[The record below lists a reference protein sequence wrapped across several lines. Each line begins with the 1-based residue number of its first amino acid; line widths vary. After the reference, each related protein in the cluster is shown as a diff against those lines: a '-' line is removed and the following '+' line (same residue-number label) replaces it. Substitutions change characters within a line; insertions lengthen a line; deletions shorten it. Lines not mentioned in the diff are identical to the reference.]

1 MKNIF
6 LLFIAALLISCTKTP
21 SEKHD
26 EDFNLSEETS
36 LESTLSFPD
45 SLFIENNIEE
55 FINRDATALVNSGG
69 KKINKVNSDLLNS
82 LKKCFSRQILE
93 GYYYTKLDI
102 NSKLYSVVMIVS
114 DMTSSYFIFT
124 SLDSEYNVIS
134 CLRLTNDQCDLIN
147 TETGSEEVWCEIKK
161 SNLINANVLRTVEIN
176 SKEILDDNVKVVD
189 SLTNEYKLDEKGV
202 LNLIRKDSVRYTSS
216 TLEQ

>member
-1 MKNIF
+1 
-6 LLFIAALLISCTKTP
+6 
-21 SEKHD
+21 
-26 EDFNLSEETS
+26 
-36 LESTLSFPD
+36 
-45 SLFIENNIEE
+45 
-55 FINRDATALVNSGG
+55 
-69 KKINKVNSDLLNS
+69 
-82 LKKCFSRQILE
+82 
-93 GYYYTKLDI
+93 
-102 NSKLYSVVMIVS
+102 
-114 DMTSSYFIFT
+114 
-124 SLDSEYNVIS
+124 
-134 CLRLTNDQCDLIN
+134 LIN